1 MREERIA
8 KALPSIKL
16 IPGRIYRKYL
26 GIRIFCG
33 EKGNWRN
40 ENREPGQLLRGVVSS
55 TYLVY
60 VPAAAAAAA
69 AAVHVIAAAVVPLS
83 LLLQVAKGP
92 EKYKTHNFRKSLYFS
107 GVFLR
112 VGEPYGKFQSF
123 FAN

>member
-1 MREERIA
+1 MREERIV

-92 EKYKTHNFRKSLYFS
+92 EKIQNT
-107 GVFLR
+107 
-112 VGEPYGKFQSF
+112 
-123 FAN
+123 

>member
-1 MREERIA
+1 MREERIV

-40 ENREPGQLLRGVVSS
+40 DNREPGQLLRGVVSS

-60 VPAAAAAAA
+60 VAAAAAA

-92 EKYKTHNFRKSLYFS
+92 EKYKTHNFRKSLNFS
-107 GVFLR
+107 GVF
-112 VGEPYGKFQSF
+112 
-123 FAN
+123 FAGG

>member
-1 MREERIA
+1 MREERIV

-60 VPAAAAAAA
+60 VAAAAAAA
-69 AAVHVIAAAVVPLS
+69 AAVHVIAAAADPLS

-92 EKYKTHNFRKSLYFS
+92 EKIQNKEL
-107 GVFLR
+107 
-112 VGEPYGKFQSF
+112 
-123 FAN
+123 